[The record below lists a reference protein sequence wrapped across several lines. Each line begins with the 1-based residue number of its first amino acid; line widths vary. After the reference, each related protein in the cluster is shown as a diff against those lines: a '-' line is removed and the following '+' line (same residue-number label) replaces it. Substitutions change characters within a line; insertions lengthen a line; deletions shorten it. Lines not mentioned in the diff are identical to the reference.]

1 MKCTPNSG
9 HIKKHEKLSL
19 KGDSFFMAKKG
30 QKFPKYSNEVVDE
43 VLNDVFVKKYS
54 MGYISRQRNIPEGT
68 TRTWVFKRQR
78 PELFPGHGMKKGRPK
93 KDDPDLDWKE
103 RYEILKRYHS
113 FLKAQR
119 EKK

>member
-1 MKCTPNSG
+1 MRNCFRKETV
-9 HIKKHEKLSL
+9 
-19 KGDSFFMAKKG
+19 FFMAKKG
-30 QKFPKYSNEVVDE
+30 QKFSKYSNEVVNE
-43 VLNDVFVKKYS
+43 VLNDFFVKKYS
-54 MGYISRQRNIPEGT
+54 MGYIARQRNIPEGT
-68 TRTWVFKRQR
+68 IRTWVFKCQR

-93 KDDPDLDWKE
+93 KDDPDPDWKE